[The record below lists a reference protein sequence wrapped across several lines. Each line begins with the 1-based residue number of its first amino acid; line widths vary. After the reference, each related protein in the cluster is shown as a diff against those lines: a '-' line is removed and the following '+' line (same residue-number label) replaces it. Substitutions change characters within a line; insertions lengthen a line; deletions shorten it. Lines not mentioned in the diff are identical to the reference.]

1 MQTKKKEWKVK
12 RTWRRLEN
20 GVANRIV
27 KKECKFSREGSQVSL
42 IVSSSSF
49 FSQFKKKMAS
59 CEQKKLVRI
68 FGWKWTL
75 ASSCHPETKRMLL
88 RVRERIF
95 IKKVKK
101 KEKEREEEVKK
112 DMRNRWEKKEEE
124 SNKYGEGRR
133 DKDF

>member
-1 MQTKKKEWKVK
+1 
-12 RTWRRLEN
+12 
-20 GVANRIV
+20 
-27 KKECKFSREGSQVSL
+27 
-42 IVSSSSF
+42 
-49 FSQFKKKMAS
+49 MAS